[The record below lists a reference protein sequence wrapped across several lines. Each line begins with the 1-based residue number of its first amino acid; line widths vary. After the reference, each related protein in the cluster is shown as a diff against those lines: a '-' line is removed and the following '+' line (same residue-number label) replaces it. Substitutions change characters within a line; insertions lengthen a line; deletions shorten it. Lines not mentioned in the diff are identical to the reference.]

1 MTSQEITRYLE
12 PVRERIKNYASS
24 IAQRACKKAKKN
36 TWLNLGVKHITYK
49 DEQYYFITKA
59 MPYKKGGCSGTD
71 VVCLAYCM
79 LTRSNGSRYVLQFE
93 VDYSKVLRTYEI
105 HLFQRYRERFLKDSS
120 LDLWTTIHKFFENN
134 DSPGIIQKGTDGY
147 ATIVN
152 SGVILSN
159 ETLDVLA
166 PIVVYKY
173 KTFITQQMLFDDQDS
188 WNRDGFYKEF
198 ITSKLKLFYE
208 GGPEYIEHIDRQMN
222 VSIDSLHAG
231 KV

>member
-93 VDYSKVLRTYEI
+93 VDYARVLRTYEI
-105 HLFQRYRERFLKDSS
+105 HLFQRYRERFLKDPS

-159 ETLDVLA
+159 EILDVLA

-231 KV
+231 KI